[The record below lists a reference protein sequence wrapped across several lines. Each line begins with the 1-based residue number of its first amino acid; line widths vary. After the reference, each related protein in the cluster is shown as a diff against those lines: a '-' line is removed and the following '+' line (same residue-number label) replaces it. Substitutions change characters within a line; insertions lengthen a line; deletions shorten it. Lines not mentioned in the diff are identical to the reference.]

1 MAIEIW
7 FALVSLLKATFRREK
22 TGREKRENG
31 KREELENIIKSPY
44 QPVSE
49 VVAEALEATKAAGK
63 KRENGFISIVSS
75 LDFDD
80 LKKMK

>member
-1 MAIEIW
+1 MPE
-7 FALVSLLKATFRREK
+7 RRE
-22 TGREKRENG
+22 ERENV

-44 QPVSE
+44 QPVPE
-49 VVAEALEATKAAGK
+49 VVAGALEATKAAVN